1 MPTPLEI
8 LQNVRKQTDKI
19 ILFSSLNGKDS
30 ILLTDMCCKIFDHV
44 VSVYL
49 YTVKDLAHIEAFK
62 EAHGKRYKNITF
74 IDKPHFALYGYQK
87 SGWMGYKGFE
97 KLKRRTLSQIA
108 QDVKE
113 EIGIEWACF
122 GFKRSDGLQRRLM
135 MMELE
140 KNGTPSIN
148 LKTKNVYPI
157 EQWKN
162 GHVLTYIDRMRLARP
177 TVYDPKHQ
185 SQGVTPGDLNF
196 LLWCKNN
203 CPEDY
208 KKVLKEFPEA
218 ETIIFE
224 NEYEQT

>member
-1 MPTPLEI
+1 MSSPLSI
-8 LQNVRKQTDKI
+8 LQSVRQETDKI

-30 ILLTDMCCKIFDHV
+30 ILLTDMCCKVFNHV
-44 VSVYL
+44 TSVFL

-62 EAHGKRYKNITF
+62 KAHLSRYKNITF

-87 SGWMGYKGFE
+87 SGWMGYQGHGA
-97 KLKRRTLSQIA
+97 LKRRTLSQIG
-108 QDVKE
+108 QDVKAE
-113 EIGIEWACF
+113 TGIDWACF

-140 KNGTPSIN
+140 KKGSPSIN
-148 LKTKNVYPI
+148 LVTKNVYPI

-162 GHVLTYIDRMRLARP
+162 GHVLNNIQRMRLPRP

-196 LLWCKNN
+196 LLWCKKN

-208 KKVLKEFPEA
+208 KKVLNEFPDAEA
-218 ETIIFE
+218 IIFE
-224 NEYEQT
+224 HEYQQT